1 MVESTQSQDSNLGT
15 RLQQDLKND
24 LIAGLLVVIPLAT
37 TIWLSS
43 IVSKFVLTLVTSV
56 PKQLNPFITLNP
68 LLQDLINL
76 TLGLTV
82 PLLAILL
89 IGLMARNFVG
99 RWLLEFGEGTLSKIP
114 VAGAVYKTLKQLL
127 ETFLSNKSN
136 RFRRVVLV
144 EYPREG
150 LFSVGFVTGDVGST
164 LQAEDGIRDVER
176 SRGLGDV
183 YKRQKLGTVI
193 LVESTQSQDS
203 NLGTRLQQDLK
214 NDLIAGLLVV
224 IPLAT
229 TIWLSSI
236 VSKFVLTLVT
246 SVPKQLNPFITL
258 NPLLQDLINL
268 TLGLTVPLLAI
279 LLIGLMARNF
289 VGRWLLEF
297 GEGTLSKIPVAGAV
311 YKTLKQLLE
320 TFLSNKSNRFRRVV
334 LVEYPREGLFSVGF
348 VTGDVGPSLQS
359 ELDEKLLSVFIPTA
373 PNPTTGWYTLVPESS
388 VKDLAI
394 SVEDAFRT
402 IISVGIVNPDE
413 KDSSSNPTFSK
424 LFSQLRA
431 STNTSS
437 T

>member
-1 MVESTQSQDSNLGT
+1 LVESNQNQDSNLGS

-43 IVSKFVLTLVTSV
+43 LVSKFVLTLVTSV

-150 LFSVGFVTGDVGST
+150 L
-164 LQAEDGIRDVER
+164 
-176 SRGLGDV
+176 
-183 YKRQKLGTVI
+183 Y
-193 LVESTQSQDS
+193 
-203 NLGTRLQQDLK
+203 
-214 NDLIAGLLVV
+214 
-224 IPLAT
+224 
-229 TIWLSSI
+229 
-236 VSKFVLTLVT
+236 
-246 SVPKQLNPFITL
+246 
-258 NPLLQDLINL
+258 
-268 TLGLTVPLLAI
+268 
-279 LLIGLMARNF
+279 
-289 VGRWLLEF
+289 
-297 GEGTLSKIPVAGAV
+297 
-311 YKTLKQLLE
+311 
-320 TFLSNKSNRFRRVV
+320 
-334 LVEYPREGLFSVGF
+334 SVGF
-348 VTGDVGPSLQS
+348 VTGDVGPSLQP

-388 VKDLAI
+388 IKDLDI

-402 IISVGIVNPDE
+402 IISAGIVNPDE
-413 KDSSSNPTFSK
+413 KNNSRNPTFSK

-437 T
+437 

>member
-1 MVESTQSQDSNLGT
+1 MVKETNKKFKFKKNISLLSKNSKIISNISKVSLLSYVILIESNQNQEANLGS

-43 IVSKFVLTLVTSV
+43 LVSKFVLTLVTSV

-68 LLQDLINL
+68 ILQDLINL

-136 RFRRVVLV
+136 RFRRVILV

-150 LFSVGFVTGDVGST
+150 L
-164 LQAEDGIRDVER
+164 
-176 SRGLGDV
+176 
-183 YKRQKLGTVI
+183 Y
-193 LVESTQSQDS
+193 
-203 NLGTRLQQDLK
+203 
-214 NDLIAGLLVV
+214 
-224 IPLAT
+224 
-229 TIWLSSI
+229 
-236 VSKFVLTLVT
+236 
-246 SVPKQLNPFITL
+246 
-258 NPLLQDLINL
+258 
-268 TLGLTVPLLAI
+268 
-279 LLIGLMARNF
+279 
-289 VGRWLLEF
+289 
-297 GEGTLSKIPVAGAV
+297 
-311 YKTLKQLLE
+311 
-320 TFLSNKSNRFRRVV
+320 
-334 LVEYPREGLFSVGF
+334 SVGF
-348 VTGDVGPSLQS
+348 VTGDVGPSLQP

-388 VKDLAI
+388 VKDLNI
-394 SVEDAFRT
+394 SVEDAFKT
-402 IISVGIVNPDE
+402 IISAGIVNPDQ
-413 KDSSSNPTFSK
+413 KNNNTNPTFSK

-437 T
+437 